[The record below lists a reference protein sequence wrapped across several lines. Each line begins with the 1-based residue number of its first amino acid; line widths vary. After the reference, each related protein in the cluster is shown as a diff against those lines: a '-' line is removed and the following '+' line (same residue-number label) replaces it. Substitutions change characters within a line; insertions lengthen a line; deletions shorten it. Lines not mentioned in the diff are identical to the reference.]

1 MLCENGIKRDMALR
15 GDHKVSIVNRILLAG
30 LLPVF
35 LLPAG
40 CGDGGGDGGGF
51 GGGGGEPLGGGS
63 GATSILYVA
72 NSGSDNVSGYSINA
86 TSGTLAAIPGSPFS
100 NVSGPSA
107 MAVSSNGFFAY
118 VANRRTNNVTAFR
131 VSTEGALLLVPPT
144 SANPNP
150 VAVDAAPAALALSPD
165 TKHLYVANSGPDT
178 VSAFNIETAGAL
190 TLIPPTGGNTNPVA
204 VNGADPA
211 SMAIVQSGKF
221 LYVANSG
228 TNDVTAFSIGAT
240 GLLSR
245 IAPSGANANPIST
258 GGTVPKGLAISQN
271 GSFLYVANSGSDNL
285 AVFQIGTDGLLTLV
299 PPAGSNTNPI
309 PVGGTSPNALRISLD
324 GRFLYVANGGGNVS
338 AFTIGS
344 DGLLTLVPSSAG
356 NLNPASAGTNPVAL
370 TISQDGQF
378 LYVAN
383 QGGRVSAYKINTETG
398 TLAPLTALVGNPFP
412 TGTTPSAIAT
422 PGRP

>member
-1 MLCENGIKRDMALR
+1 
-15 GDHKVSIVNRILLAG
+15 VNAVLLAW
-30 LLPVF
+30 
-35 LLPAG
+35 LLPAVLLPSG
-40 CGDGGGDGGGF
+40 CGDGGGDGGGLAGV
-51 GGGGGEPLGGGS
+51 GGPLGGGP
-63 GATSILYVA
+63 GTTSILYVT
-72 NSGSDNVSGYSINA
+72 NNGSNNVSGYSINA

-118 VANRRTNNVTAFR
+118 VTNGRANNVTAFR
-131 VSTEGALLLVPPT
+131 VSTEGALLLAPT
-144 SANPNP
+144 TPANPNP
-150 VAVDAAPAALALSPD
+150 ASVDAAPSAVAIAPD
-165 TKHLYVANSGPDT
+165 TKHLYVANNGNDT
-178 VSAFNIETAGAL
+178 VTAFTIESAGAL
-190 TLIPPTGGNTNPVA
+190 TLIPPTAGNPNPVA

-211 SMAIVQSGKF
+211 SMAISQNGKF

-228 TNDVTAFSIGAT
+228 SNDVTAFSIGTT

-245 IAPSGANANPIST
+245 IAPSGTNANPIST
-258 GGTVPKGLAISQN
+258 GGTVPKGMTVSPN
-271 GSFLYVANSGSDNL
+271 GSFLYVTNSGSHNL
-285 AVFQIGTDGLLTLV
+285 SVFQIGANGLLTLV
-299 PPAGSNTNPI
+299 PAGTNTNPVSI
-309 PVGGTSPNALRISLD
+309 GGTTPNALMISLD

-338 AFTIGS
+338 AFSIGG

-356 NLNPASAGTNPVAL
+356 NLNPVSAGTNPVAL
-370 TISQDGQF
+370 TISPDGRF

-383 QGGRVSAYKINTETG
+383 QGGRVSAYTVTTETG